1 MDRMPIVR
9 YRTDTRPVHLLSWH
23 FAVRSENP
31 VTQTILLIQGDPGG
45 AAVVREALAH
55 TTDEAFALEWAHDL
69 ASGLERLTVAATE
82 AGERG
87 HGVAAVL
94 VDLFLPDSR
103 GIETFDQVCRVAPHR
118 PILVLCE
125 SDGEDIGRL
134 AVHRGAQDY
143 VLKSRLDSYLLPKAL
158 HNAIERVASAE
169 TLHAE
174 KERSQVTLNSIGD
187 AVVSTDRD
195 GNVTY
200 LNRVAESMT
209 GWLIEEARGRRFEVV
224 LKIVDATTRAS
235 VDNPMTLAVRDNTT
249 VGLTGNCVLVR
260 RDGAEAAI
268 EDSAAP
274 IHDCR
279 GRVTGAVMVFR
290 DVSRARA
297 LSQRMSHLAQHD
309 GLTDL
314 PNRALLNDRLT
325 QAIAFARRRRGRLA
339 VLFLDIDEFKG
350 INDSLGHAAGDR
362 LLQSVSER
370 LLASVRASDT
380 VSRLGGDEFVI
391 VLAEV
396 TDASDAA
403 SGADKILRAFGA
415 PHRIGQHELQVTA
428 SIGVVTYPEDGGD
441 APTLMKNADLAMYHA
456 KGSGGNRYQSY
467 APGMTPPGRP
477 RGEYRSAQRDGGP
490 AGVHETGR

>member
-1 MDRMPIVR
+1 MADVR
-9 YRTDTRPVHLLSWH
+9 YRTDARPFRLLSWRC
-23 FAVRSENP
+23 AVRSEFP
-31 VTQTILLIQGDPGG
+31 VTQTILLIQGDSGG
-45 AAVVREALAH
+45 AAVVRAALVQ

-82 AGERG
+82 AGEGG

-103 GIETFDQVCRVAPHR
+103 GIETFERVYRVAPHL

-158 HNAIERVASAE
+158 RNAIERVASAE
-169 TLHAE
+169 ALHAE

-187 AVVSTDRD
+187 AVVSTDRA
-195 GNVTY
+195 GAVTY
-200 LNRVAESMT
+200 LNRVAEGMT
-209 GWLIEEARGRRFEVV
+209 GWLIEEARGRRFEDV
-224 LKIVDATTRAS
+224 LRIVDATTRAS
-235 VDNPMTLAVRDNTT
+235 AHNPMTLAVRNNTT
-249 VGLTGNCVLVR
+249 VGLTENCVLVR

-274 IHDCR
+274 IHDRR

-297 LSQRMSHLAQHD
+297 LSLRMSHLAQHD

-314 PNRALLNDRLT
+314 PNRALLDDRLT

-339 VLFLDIDEFKG
+339 VLFLDVDEFKG

-370 LLASVRASDT
+370 LLGSVRGSDT

-415 PHRIGQHELQVTA
+415 PHRIGRHELQVTA
-428 SIGVVTYPEDGGD
+428 SIGVVTYPEDGID
-441 APTLMKNADLAMYHA
+441 APTLMRNADLAMYHA
-456 KGSGGNRYQSY
+456 KGSGRNRYQSF
-467 APGMTPPGRP
+467 AAGMSAREAGR
-477 RGEYRSAQRDGGP
+477 
-490 AGVHETGR
+490 